1 MEIKIRNR
9 IHQGQEN
16 PIKIKKIIPRSRKNI
31 MIKKNSSK
39 PREPHKGTILR
50 TQVTTKNKYCYR
62 TVHRKYT
69 ADKNKKKL
77 DSNKLP

>member
-1 MEIKIRNR
+1 MGIKIRKR

-16 PIKIKKIIPRSRKNI
+16 PIKIKKIIPRSRKNV

-50 TQVTTKNKYCYR
+50 TQVTTKNKYRYL
-62 TVHRKYT
+62 TVRKNT
-69 ADKNKKKL
+69 QRMTRKKNT
-77 DSNKLP
+77 